1 MIQKQE
7 RSHHSRAGSPA
18 AAEAF
23 VPALGAHALTRFYD
37 WLIGGALAERSWKNR
52 LVERVAPA
60 PKDVIVDLGCGTGTL
75 AIMLKEAC
83 RSAHVVGIDPD
94 EAMLR
99 PAREKVRSAGV
110 EVDLRTGRADRLPL
124 GDGSATKVVSSLVF
138 HHMQQDTKRAA
149 LGEARRVLRPG
160 GRLVLAD
167 WAKPHDLLMRLAYLP
182 VQIADGFPNTRD
194 NLQGLLPVLVR
205 EAGFQSVSETYRR
218 RTALGSLAFVEA
230 TR

>member
-1 MIQKQE
+1 M
-7 RSHHSRAGSPA
+7 
-18 AAEAF
+18 
-23 VPALGAHALTRFYD
+23 PALGVHALTRFYD
-37 WLIGGALAERSWKNR
+37 RLIAGALAERSWKKR

-60 PKDVIVDLGCGTGTL
+60 PDDIVVDLGCGTGTL
-75 AIMLKEAC
+75 AIMLKKAC
-83 RSAHVVGIDPD
+83 REARVIGIDPD
-94 EAMLR
+94 EAMLG
-99 PAREKVRSAGV
+99 PARDKVRSASV

-124 GDGSATKVVSSLVF
+124 GDGSVTKVVSSLVF
-138 HHMQQDTKRAA
+138 HHMQRDTKRAA
-149 LGEARRVLRPG
+149 LREAYRVLRPG

-194 NLQGLLPVLVR
+194 NLQGLLPVLVQ
-205 EAGFQSVSETYRR
+205 EAGFRQVSETYRR

>member
-1 MIQKQE
+1 MI
-7 RSHHSRAGSPA
+7 R
-18 AAEAF
+18 
-23 VPALGAHALTRFYD
+23 
-37 WLIGGALAERSWKNR
+37 GALAEDAWKGR
-52 LVERVAPA
+52 LVERIAPA
-60 PKDVIVDLGCGTGTL
+60 PDDVIVDLGCGTGTL
-75 AIMLKEAC
+75 AIMLKQAC
-83 RSAHVVGIDPD
+83 SSARVIGIDPD
-94 EAMLR
+94 EAMLA
-99 PAREKVRSAGV
+99 PARDKVRAAGI
-110 EVDLRTGRADRLPL
+110 EVDLRRGQADRLPL

-149 LGEARRVLRPG
+149 LREAYRVLRPG
-160 GRLVLAD
+160 GRLILAD

-205 EAGFQSVSETYRR
+205 EAGFEGVVETYRR